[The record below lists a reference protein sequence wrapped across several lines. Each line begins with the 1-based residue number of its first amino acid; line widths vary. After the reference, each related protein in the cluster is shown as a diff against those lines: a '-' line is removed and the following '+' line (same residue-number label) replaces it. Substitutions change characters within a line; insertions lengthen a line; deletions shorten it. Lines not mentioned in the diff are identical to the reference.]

1 MGYGSSTKGDFAGG
15 SLMAG
20 AEVPSLEGGREV
32 NVEDLSPGSLEMED
46 WKWRIY
52 FFFGEVF
59 FYDQKKLCVL
69 VLGKKDAG
77 GKWKILK
84 IPKLG
89 SVCE

>member
-46 WKWRIY
+46 
-52 FFFGEVF
+52 
-59 FYDQKKLCVL
+59 
-69 VLGKKDAG
+69 
-77 GKWKILK
+77 
-84 IPKLG
+84 
-89 SVCE
+89 

>member
-52 FFFGEVF
+52 LFFGEVF
-59 FYDQKKLCVL
+59 FYDQKKCVFL
-69 VLGKKDAG
+69 YWGKKTPG